1 MMDREYTPEMEI
13 KYQSK
18 LFVRFLQDYRKDCN
32 LVPSDKVN
40 IYYTL
45 PNKNI
50 PNIDKII
57 SLTESSIRN
66 KLHLTNHWCNIIDS
80 FQTNY
85 SMMDNE
91 INIYYQLYIN
101 TKNNS
106 KSDTK
111 FVSNN
116 CYQELTT
123 KYPSSINMFANI

>member
-1 MMDREYTPEMEI
+1 MLDSYRI
-13 KYQSK
+13 
-18 LFVRFLQDYRKDCN
+18 RKDCN

-80 FQTNY
+80 FQTKY

-91 INIYYQLYIN
+91 INIYYQVHTN
-101 TKNNS
+101 FKNIITN
-106 KSDTK
+106 SDTK
-111 FVSNN
+111 LVSNN

-123 KYPSSINMFANI
+123 KYPSSINMFVNI